1 MIFTKYS
8 FTFNLTKDFVNNKV
22 HLLSENNNQSDKE
35 IILRVAGNDSKALE
49 ELYDRY
55 SPLLYTIIDK
65 IVQDVPAAEEILSD
79 VFVIVWQKIDQFDSD
94 EGNVYT
100 WMINLA
106 RNKAIDF
113 VKRNRNPEEMAEY
126 TDQYENE
133 NIIPHLSS
141 SAEPMSLDK
150 VLSMK
155 DKIDGSFKK
164 LTDAQRYVL
173 KLAYYKGY
181 NEEEIA
187 SELNIPLAT
196 VKFKI
201 GNALGNL
208 NKNMATKE

>member
-1 MIFTKYS
+1 
-8 FTFNLTKDFVNNKV
+8 
-22 HLLSENNNQSDKE
+22 LSENNNHSDKE
-35 IILRVAGNDSKALE
+35 IILKVAGNDSKALE
-49 ELYDRY
+49 ELYNRY
-55 SPLLYTIIDK
+55 SPVLYTLIDK
-65 IVQDVPAAEEILSD
+65 IVQDVPAAEDILSD
-79 VFVIVWQKIDQFDSD
+79 VFVIIWQKIDRFDS
-94 EGNVYT
+94 EAGNVYT

-113 VKRNRNPEEMAEY
+113 VKRERNLEEMEEY
-126 TDQYENE
+126 TDEYENE

-141 SAEPMSLDK
+141 SAEPLNLDK

-155 DKIDGSFKK
+155 DKVDDSFKK

-187 SELNIPLAT
+187 RELNIPLAT